1 MSLNESW
8 LKSCFLW
15 LFFCCSSFEDLHN
28 DYIIYVKSEM
38 SFASVSKRVLWQKY
52 VWEGLLESRLTLT
65 QGSTLTEAVRLPK
78 RCKTKIKII
87 ANPGLA

>member
-1 MSLNESW
+1 
-8 LKSCFLW
+8 
-15 LFFCCSSFEDLHN
+15 
-28 DYIIYVKSEM
+28 M